1 MTGAFGRPGRVPREA
16 VSILVAVGQVAGQ
29 RGSMQIVAW
38 VANREQWTR
47 LAQGGSDDLSR

>member
-47 LAQGGSDDLSR
+47 LAKGGSDDLSS